1 MPGKLT
7 DTLHLLKK
15 TDKIPQSTY
24 KHLGFSL
31 DELINPPSIVSTILL
46 VHIWLSGSQKPQAT
60 IIPAFVPSILT
71 MLQPASNLQSDAL
84 AFLLLNLHQNKM
96 DLKTEFPPDTINT
109 FVPGLIILASTHPL
123 PQTRHQ
129 AFRAL
134 SLLLASSPS
143 QLRLQLLADLV
154 AKCEYPQMRVAAVGL
169 VKDAVLE
176 ALLPPSGSTSAQ
188 NVFASPMF
196 MRVFGPLLFR
206 PSPPDL
212 FDMGAQLNI
221 EEFLDSPEPKRIVE
235 VLSLYYVV
243 LLRDKAGSVSVAN

>member
-1 MPGKLT
+1 
-7 DTLHLLKK
+7 
-15 TDKIPQSTY
+15 
-24 KHLGFSL
+24 
-31 DELINPPSIVSTILL
+31 
-46 VHIWLSGSQKPQAT
+46 
-60 IIPAFVPSILT
+60 
-71 MLQPASNLQSDAL
+71 
-84 AFLLLNLHQNKM
+84 
-96 DLKTEFPPDTINT
+96 
-109 FVPGLIILASTHPL
+109 
-123 PQTRHQ
+123 
-129 AFRAL
+129 
-134 SLLLASSPS
+134 
-143 QLRLQLLADLV
+143 
-154 AKCEYPQMRVAAVGL
+154 MRVAAVGL